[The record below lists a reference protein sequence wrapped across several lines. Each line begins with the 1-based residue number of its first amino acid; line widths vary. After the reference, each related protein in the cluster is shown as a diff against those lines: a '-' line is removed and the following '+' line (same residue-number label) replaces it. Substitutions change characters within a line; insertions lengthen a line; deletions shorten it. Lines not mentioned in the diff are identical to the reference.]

1 MSDHS
6 PRLDLPYILPSQ
18 AQKHVTHNEALQRL
32 DALVHLTLQATE
44 AETPPSDPGAGEIHA
59 LGAAPSGAWDGQAG
73 QLALWDGSGWQFLSP
88 QDGWHGFVRPT
99 GQMVVFD
106 AGIWRDARGDLDNL
120 AGVGINTAYDPLNRL
135 SLAAGASLFSHEGA
149 GHQVKVNKAAAAE
162 TASLLF
168 QSDWSGH
175 AEMGLMGETAFGIK
189 VSADGTVW
197 NKVLRADPTVEAIE
211 LAPAGIPKAT
221 LSNDQLQLDTQL
233 VVGDS
238 VLNVET
244 STQRVGIGTSTP
256 AGVLEILSDRQF
268 DPATAPSSAH
278 VIIKQSGGVPGLN
291 AYGGGLVLSKIGS
304 GRPGG
309 AIAAVQTGVDV
320 DEMGLAL
327 FTHSA
332 AVSSNVLAEKFRI
345 VHNGTVLA
353 DRWSGSCMAAGL
365 GAAMEQGENANGQ
378 YWRFAN
384 GLQICGN
391 GNAPISTAPAAF
403 IGPITKLDGDKLWLG
418 AWS

>member
-168 QSDWSGH
+168 QSDWTGH
-175 AEMGLMGETAFGIK
+175 AEMGLAGDTAYSIKISPDGSAWHTALRLDPALQEITLAPAATVRARLSDTALQLDAPLTGSAVQASPEDITPGRLMRADYGYGPGNLLGPVSETAGQPTGAVIERGSNANGAYIRF
-189 VSADGTVW
+189 ADGTQMCFVTALTDPAS
-197 NKVLRADPTVEAIE
+197 NTSECVLNGNFPASFVLGGQVFTLALHMDNRADPNITFTVTMDAASTIVTRYDTEHSGYSYFLRAR
-211 LAPAGIPKAT
+211 APAGT
-221 LSNDQLQLDTQL
+221 YVT
-233 VVGDS
+233 
-238 VLNVET
+238 
-244 STQRVGIGTSTP
+244 GTSRT
-256 AGVLEILSDRQF
+256 
-268 DPATAPSSAH
+268 
-278 VIIKQSGGVPGLN
+278 
-291 AYGGGLVLSKIGS
+291 KIQAVFL
-304 GRPGG
+304 GRW
-309 AIAAVQTGVDV
+309 
-320 DEMGLAL
+320 
-327 FTHSA
+327 F
-332 AVSSNVLAEKFRI
+332 
-345 VHNGTVLA
+345 
-353 DRWSGSCMAAGL
+353 
-365 GAAMEQGENANGQ
+365 
-378 YWRFAN
+378 
-384 GLQICGN
+384 
-391 GNAPISTAPAAF
+391 
-403 IGPITKLDGDKLWLG
+403 
-418 AWS
+418 